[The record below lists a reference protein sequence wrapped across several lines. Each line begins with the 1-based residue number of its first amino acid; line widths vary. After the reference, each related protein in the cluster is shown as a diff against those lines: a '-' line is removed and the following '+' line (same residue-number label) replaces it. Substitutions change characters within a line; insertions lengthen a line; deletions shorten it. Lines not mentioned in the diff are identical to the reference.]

1 MLHSTEDS
9 FQYSVIAYT
18 EKELEKRVA
27 VCVCGP
33 FLIAQ
38 LVKNPPAMQKTLVHS
53 WVRKIPQRRARL
65 LRLKFGRPGFDS
77 WVGKIPWT
85 RAWQPTPVFLTGE
98 SHGQRSLGGY
108 SPLGYKEWDM
118 PKQRSTAQYICV
130 CVTDAPCWTAE
141 TDAML

>member
-9 FQYSVIAYT
+9 SQYSVIAYT

-65 LRLKFGRPGFDS
+65 LRLKFGRPGFDP
-77 WVGKIPWT
+77 WVGKIPLDEGMATHSSILNWRIPWT
-85 RAWQPTPVFLTGE
+85 EESGGLQPIGL
-98 SHGQRSLGGY
+98 QRVGH
-108 SPLGYKEWDM
+108 
-118 PKQRSTAQYICV
+118 A
-130 CVTDAPCWTAE
+130 
-141 TDAML
+141 

>member
-9 FQYSVIAYT
+9 SQYSVIAYT

-65 LRLKFGRPGFDS
+65 LRLKFGRPGFDP
-77 WVGKIPWT
+77 WVGKIPLDEGMATHSSILNWRIPWT
-85 RAWQPTPVFLTGE
+85 
-98 SHGQRSLGGY
+98 
-108 SPLGYKEWDM
+108 LGYKEWDT

-130 CVTDAPCWTAE
+130 CVTDAACWTAE
-141 TDAML
+141 TDTML